1 MGWGFGNLGSLTQ
14 NKSITNID
22 TVIDGGKITMT
33 LYLEDGSTSVNVIQ
47 IENGLPTKITVDGEE
62 IPWTWEGVVPDTGGG
77 NDDTGDGGN
86 TGETLTE
93 NILFKGVDNTEV
105 TGGWEFNNCEYGETT
120 VKPTLAFV
128 DDTMKISI
136 QCAHGA
142 SVSGGFVTKKQ
153 IDFTNISKLIVRFD
167 ASINNGSWGASFEVG
182 CNLNPGSWD
191 SHAELITAVENSNS
205 VSNAEVTLD
214 VSSVTGLRY
223 VGFRGICNTAYDG
236 GTNMTLAI
244 KELIM
249 E

>member
-62 IPWTWEGVVPDTGGG
+62 IPCTWEGVVPDTG
-77 NDDTGDGGN
+77 
-86 TGETLTE
+86 ETLTE
-93 NILFKGVDNTEV
+93 NVLFKGVDNTEV

-142 SVSGGFVTKKQ
+142 NVSGGFVTKKQ

-191 SHAELITAVENSNS
+191 SHAELITAVESANSKS
-205 VSNAEVTLD
+205 DAEVILD